1 MMNDTINAVPASLE
15 NTVLK
20 FLSANWVNIL
30 LIVVGTFALLIY
42 VLQERRKV
50 TEAASLVILQ
60 IDELQDRIKEIQSFI
75 VDRQL
80 NETAFYE
87 SQILFGEDYWNRY
100 KHYFVRKMDVKSYRT
115 LNSLYDCASEIQDQQ
130 QLMKNLQKNS
140 FFVTQQVLANLE
152 TNYIISGLNNSTSFP
167 VDMQQV
173 VLGLTQTMPQN
184 MEPTQKTAIENML
197 HQIAAS
203 NGNVDFSTFW
213 KNYNQNRSNIRT
225 VIDQKG
231 LTAYTPLQIRLSL
244 EKALNQYALLE
255 ITGCDGYKKL
265 KKISERK
272 F

>member
-1 MMNDTINAVPASLE
+1 MIDATSGIGNP
-15 NTVLK
+15 
-20 FLSANWVNIL
+20 IL
-30 LIVVGTFALLIY
+30 LFISENWDTLLLSLVGALALIIY

-100 KHYFVRKMDVKSYRT
+100 KHYFVRKMDAKSYRM

-152 TNYIISGLNNSTSFP
+152 TNYIISGLNNSTNFP
-167 VDMQQV
+167 VDVQQV
-173 VLGLTQTMPQN
+173 VMGLTQTMPQN

-197 HQIAAS
+197 HQIVAS

-213 KNYNQNRSNIRT
+213 KSYNQNRSNIRT